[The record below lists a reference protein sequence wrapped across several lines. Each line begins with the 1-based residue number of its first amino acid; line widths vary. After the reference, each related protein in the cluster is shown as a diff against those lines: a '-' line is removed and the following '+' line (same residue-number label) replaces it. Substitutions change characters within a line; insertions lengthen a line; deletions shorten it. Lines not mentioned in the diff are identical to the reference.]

1 MIRKVALSFA
11 LFGGAL
17 PLLAASSIEA
27 DARRGA
33 EFFKGQLCTN
43 CHSIR
48 GDGGSSAPDLARR
61 LDRSY
66 TPAGIASRMWDHA
79 PVMWNAM
86 SDQKIQVPRVD
97 PQQAADLFAFF
108 YSVRYFEKP
117 GEAQRG
123 KRLFESKGCAGCHAL
138 ASGKPTVGNPVDRWV
153 SLTDPIVLVHRMWN
167 HSGDMQKAA
176 ASRNITLPQL
186 SSQELDDILVYLQ
199 NLPETRRAYL
209 EFTLPSP
216 EGGQGLFEK
225 TGCAG
230 CHKDQLALENRLRD
244 ATLTDV
250 AASLWNHSS
259 RMYNPHPELT
269 LAEMRQIMGYVWARQ
284 FFLPKGDVAQGKKVF
299 ESKKCATCHNDAS
312 SGAPPLTKPAE
323 PYSAIVMV
331 SVLWQ
336 HGPRMLG
343 EMQKRNIAWPQLSPA
358 DMTNVIAYLNSRRTP

>member
-1 MIRKVALSFA
+1 MTRKIALSLA
-11 LFGGAL
+11 VLSAGL
-17 PLLAASSIEA
+17 PVLAAPAIEA

-33 EFFKGQLCTN
+33 EFFKTQLCTN

-48 GDGGSSAPDLARR
+48 GDGGRSAPDLARR

-66 TPAGIASRMWDHA
+66 TPDGIASRMWDHA
-79 PVMWNAM
+79 PVMWRAM
-86 SDQKIQVPRVD
+86 AEQGIPRPQVEPS
-97 PQQAADLFAFF
+97 QAADLFAFF
-108 YSVRYFEKP
+108 YSVRYFEKA
-117 GEAQRG
+117 GEAERG

-153 SLTDPIVLVHRMWN
+153 ALTDPIVLVHRMWN
-167 HSGDMQKAA
+167 HAGDMQKAA
-176 ASRNITLPQL
+176 ASRNVPLPQL

-216 EGGQGLFEK
+216 EGGEGLFEK

-230 CHKDQLALENRLRD
+230 CHKDNLSFENRLKD

-250 AASLWNHSS
+250 AAALWNHSS

-284 FFLPKGDVAQGKKVF
+284 FFMSKGDQVQGKRVF
-299 ESKKCATCHNDAS
+299 EAKKCATCHNDAS

-323 PYSAIVMV
+323 PFSAISMV
-331 SVLWQ
+331 SVLWK

-343 EMQKRNIAWPQLSPA
+343 EMQKKNISWPQLSPVE
-358 DMTNVIAYLNSRRTP
+358 MTNLIGYLNSRRTP